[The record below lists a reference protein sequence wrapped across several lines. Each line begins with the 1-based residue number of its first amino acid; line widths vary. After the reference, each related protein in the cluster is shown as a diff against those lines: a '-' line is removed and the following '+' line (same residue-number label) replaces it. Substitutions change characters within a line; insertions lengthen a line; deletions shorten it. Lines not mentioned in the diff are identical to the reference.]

1 MNIKGKTFLT
11 AVISFL
17 VLGSLIAT
25 RSTDGYFVA
34 AAIAFFLL
42 CAAYAEWCE
51 RL

>member
-1 MNIKGKTFLT
+1 MKGKVFLT
-11 AVISFL
+11 GLVAFL
-17 VLGSLIAT
+17 VLGSLVAT

-34 AAIAFFLL
+34 ATIAFFLL